1 MATICFS
8 VPNWGQAIIASAVK
22 LDPDDV
28 VVRTEDETRIVFLES
43 RTRKEYIVN
52 KVTGVVIQG

>member
-1 MATICFS
+1 MATIRFS
-8 VPNWGQAIIASAVK
+8 VPNGGQASIASAVK

-52 KVTGVVIQG
+52 KVTGVVTQC